1 MNRIA
6 LLIPVFQN
14 QAGLDR
20 SIHALQDNSLI
31 DVIVVDD
38 GSSPPIRE
46 PKMPGPHRLSIL
58 RQPVNKGITA
68 ALNAG
73 LEYILARNYE
83 YVARLD
89 AGDIA
94 APERFSAQAE
104 FLDQN
109 ERIALIGTAVRY
121 VRPDGTVLFTHR
133 LPEAH
138 VAIKKQ
144 MFWNSAF
151 CHPSV
156 MMRTSAIRAIGMY
169 SAEYPAAEDYD
180 LFYRLIQ
187 RYEAANLPDV
197 LTIKELT
204 EDSISVKRR
213 NRQLWSRLKIQTKH
227 YSPLSIWSHLGIGAT
242 LAFFLLPQEIV
253 LKVKSWLRSSRS

>member
-20 SIHALQDNSLI
+20 SIHALHDSGVI

-38 GSSPPIRE
+38 GSTPPIRE
-46 PKMPGPHRLSIL
+46 PRIQGPHRLTVL
-58 RQPVNKGITA
+58 RQPVNRGITT

-73 LEYILARNYE
+73 LEYVLARDYQ

-94 APERFSAQAE
+94 APERFSAQAA
-104 FLDQN
+104 FLD
-109 ERIALIGTAVRY
+109 EHDRVALIGTAVRY
-121 VRPDGTVLFTHR
+121 VRSNGSVLFTHR
-133 LPEAH
+133 LPETH
-138 VAIKKQ
+138 TAIKQ
-144 MFWNSAF
+144 EMFWNSAF

-169 SAEYPAAEDYD
+169 SEEYPAAEDYD
-180 LFYRLIQ
+180 LFYRFIQ
-187 RYEAANLPDV
+187 KYEAANLPSV
-197 LTIKELT
+197 LTIKELA

-213 NRQLWSRLKIQTKH
+213 KRQLWSRLRIQTRH
-227 YSPLSIWSHLGIGAT
+227 YKPLSIRSHLGIGAT
-242 LAFFLLPQEIV
+242 LASLMLPHQIV
-253 LKVKSWLRSSRS
+253 LKGKRWLRSSLS